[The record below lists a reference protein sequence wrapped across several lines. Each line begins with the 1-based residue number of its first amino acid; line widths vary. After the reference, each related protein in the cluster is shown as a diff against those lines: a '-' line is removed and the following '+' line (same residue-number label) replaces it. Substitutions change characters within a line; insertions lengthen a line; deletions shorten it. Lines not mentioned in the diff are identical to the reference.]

1 MRVKVNMNIET
12 IFEMS
17 IHVIGKS
24 TIQTSRPYHLV
35 DHIRIDLLGV
45 IFWLFIYM
53 SFY

>member
-24 TIQTSRPYHLV
+24 TI
-35 DHIRIDLLGV
+35 
-45 IFWLFIYM
+45 
-53 SFY
+53 